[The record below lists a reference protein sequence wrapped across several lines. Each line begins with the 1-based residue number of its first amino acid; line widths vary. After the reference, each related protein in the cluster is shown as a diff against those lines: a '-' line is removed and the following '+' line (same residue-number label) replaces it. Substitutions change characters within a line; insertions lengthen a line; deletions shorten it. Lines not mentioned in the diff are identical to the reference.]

1 MGLWELHCFACNS
14 GIALDVTNNAVA
26 GFMDEKTELT
36 GQHLR
41 LRLVTPEDA
50 KFIHGLRTN
59 PVYNQYLSYVTGTA
73 EDQRAWIDSYKTRE
87 AAGEEYYYIIERRD
101 DGRPCGVVRLYDITG
116 GRFTWGSWILN
127 ANKPP
132 KAALESAVL
141 SFAVGF
147 ERLGL
152 HLAELDVR
160 RANSR
165 AIAFYHRFGMTETGQ
180 DAENLYFELSRDD
193 FRKARGGF
201 LAVIAEQT
209 EN

>member
-1 MGLWELHCFACNS
+1 M
-14 GIALDVTNNAVA
+14 
-26 GFMDEKTELT
+26 T
-36 GQHLR
+36 GSCLR

-50 KFIHGLRTN
+50 EFIHGLRTD
-59 PVYNQYLSYVTGTA
+59 PTYNEYLSSVTGTV

-87 AAGEEYYYIIERRD
+87 VAGEEYYYIIERCD

-116 GRFTWGSWILN
+116 GRFTWGSWILD

-132 KAALESAVL
+132 KAALEGAVL

-147 ERLGL
+147 ERLGIN
-152 HLAELDVR
+152 LAELDVR

-165 AIAFYHRFGMTETGQ
+165 AIAFYRRFGMTETGQ

-193 FRKARGGF
+193 FRKNRDTFMNILQGQGA
-201 LAVIAEQT
+201 
-209 EN
+209 